1 MNKYWKII
9 FNKNLPLRLF
19 VLVLLVVPLIYW
31 RDFYIHI
38 YSHFTGTILPH
49 VITQQWHI
57 VILNIIMFISFLI
70 PLSFR
75 RKINWKEYGLV
86 TAFFVSLFIEM
97 YGIPLTI
104 FFVSKSVYS
113 TYIQTAPIVYDFRFL
128 GVDIAMDMAMLY
140 ASILMIIGTVF
151 ILVAW
156 ITLYKKIKTEELV
169 TTGIYTYSRHPQYL
183 GFILIILGWFVGWPT
198 VLTAIFIPILLYKYV
213 KVCTVEEKELAHIKK
228 YQNYKK
234 QVPFFI

>member
-1 MNKYWKII
+1 M
-9 FNKNLPLRLF
+9 
-19 VLVLLVVPLIYW
+19 
-31 RDFYIHI
+31 
-38 YSHFTGTILPH
+38 
-49 VITQQWHI
+49 
-57 VILNIIMFISFLI
+57 
-70 PLSFR
+70 
-75 RKINWKEYGLV
+75 
-86 TAFFVSLFIEM
+86 
-97 YGIPLTI
+97 
-104 FFVSKSVYS
+104 SKSVYS